1 MAKDK
6 SVLEKISD
14 KLKDIA
20 DTASKAAKDALKPE
34 QPGKAEERMA
44 AYVPLAADGLVSDPM
59 MVPPVTDTP
68 ARKKRAPKRAANRA
82 SRKKVAKAP
91 AGRAKPAAKKT
102 SGKVASNTTSTGTKA
117 VARTGNKAT
126 TKSRRRV
133 RR

>member
-6 SVLEKISD
+6 SVLEKISN
-14 KLKDIA
+14 KMKDIA

-34 QPGKAEERMA
+34 QPGKVEERMA

-59 MVPPVTDTP
+59 MVLPVTDTP

-82 SRKKVAKAP
+82 SRQKVAKAP
-91 AGRAKPAAKKT
+91 AGRAKTAAKKT
-102 SGKVASNTTSTGTKA
+102 SGKIARSLT
-117 VARTGNKAT
+117 RTGAKAAARKGIKET
-126 TKSRRRV
+126 QKSRRRA